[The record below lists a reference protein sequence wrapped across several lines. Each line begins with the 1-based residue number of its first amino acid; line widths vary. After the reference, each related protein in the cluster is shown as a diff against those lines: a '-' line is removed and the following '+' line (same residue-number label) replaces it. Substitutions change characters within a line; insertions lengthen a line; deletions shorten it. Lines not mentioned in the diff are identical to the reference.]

1 VRGQA
6 PKLATEAAMKRY
18 LHRFV
23 LGTTLCILAVTI
35 LYAQSSSRGTWTAE
49 FRGDQPDRIH
59 LQMQRALQHSNM
71 GSDFKLTDFHGLD
84 QATINGSNVP
94 VKFELVRDAGTIS
107 FMGEFNKGLGHGE
120 FNFTANPQYIS
131 EMKSMGYPDV
141 EDKAWEL
148 TALDVSRA
156 YAKELRDLGYK
167 TDLKELIEA
176 RIFNVNRAQ
185 VEGLKSVG
193 VTDLSLKKLVEYQI
207 FKVTPDYVRQMRAA
221 YPSIDMDQL
230 VAMRIHGATP
240 EFAQE
245 MAKLGYTNLSAQ
257 DLINFRI
264 HGVSPEF
271 VHEMAG
277 LGLKNLSAEQ
287 LVQFRIFGVGPEQI
301 NDLAKEGYKNLQP
314 DTLVQFK
321 IHGVDSQFIEKVKR
335 AGHAHATPDQLINYK
350 ILGIR
355 QGDDEI

>member
-1 VRGQA
+1 
-6 PKLATEAAMKRY
+6 MKRS
-18 LHRFV
+18 LQTFF
-23 LGTTLCILAVTI
+23 LGLTLCALTVTI
-35 LYAQSSSRGTWTAE
+35 LFAQSSSRGTWTAE
-49 FRGDQPDRIH
+49 YRADQPGKIH
-59 LQMQRALQHSNM
+59 LQMQRAMQHSNM
-71 GSDFKLTDFHGLD
+71 GSDFALVDLRGLET
-84 QATINGSNVP
+84 AALAGTNVP

-107 FMGEFNKGLGHGE
+107 FSGEFDRGLGHGE
-120 FNFTANPQYIS
+120 FNFSANQQYIS
-131 EMKSMGYPDV
+131 DMKAMGYPEA

-176 RIFNVNRAQ
+176 RIFNVGRSQ

-193 VTDLSLKKLVEYQI
+193 LTDLSLKKLVEFQI
-207 FKVTPDYVRQMRAA
+207 FKVTPEYIRQMRAA
-221 YPSIDMDQL
+221 YPNIDMDHL

-245 MAKLGYTNLSAQ
+245 MAKLGYANLSAQ

-271 VHEMAG
+271 IHEMAD
-277 LGLKNLSAEQ
+277 LGLKSLSAEQ
-287 LVQFRIFGVGPEQI
+287 LVQFRIFGVGPDQI
-301 NDLAKEGYKNLQP
+301 NDLAKEGYKNLPP
-314 DTLVQFK
+314 DTLVKFK
-321 IHGVDSQFIEKVKR
+321 IHGVDSKFIEKVKR
-335 AGHAHATPDQLINYK
+335 AGHTHATPDQLINYK

-355 QGDDEI
+355 QDDDAI

>member
-1 VRGQA
+1 
-6 PKLATEAAMKRY
+6 MKRSFQT
-18 LHRFV
+18 FV

-49 FRGDQPDRIH
+49 YRSDQPNKLH
-59 LQMQRALQHSNM
+59 LQMQRALKHSNM
-71 GSDFKLTDFHGLD
+71 GSDFELTDLRGLE
-84 QATINGSNVP
+84 QSALAGTNVP
-94 VKFELVRDAGTIS
+94 VKFELVRDAGTIA
-107 FMGEFNKGLGHGE
+107 FTGEFDRGLGHGE
-120 FNFTANPQYIS
+120 FNFTANQQYIAD
-131 EMKSMGYPDV
+131 MKAMGYPDV
-141 EDKAWEL
+141 EEKDWEL

-193 VTDLSLKKLVEYQI
+193 VSDLSLKKLVEYQI
-207 FKVTPDYVRQMRAA
+207 FKVTPDYVRQIRAA
-221 YPSIDMDQL
+221 YPNIDMDQL

-245 MAKLGYTNLSAQ
+245 MAKIGYANLSAQ

-271 VHEMAG
+271 VHEMTE

-287 LVQFRIFGVGPEQI
+287 LVQFKIFGVGPDQI
-301 NDLAKEGYKNLQP
+301 NDLAKEGYTNLPP

-321 IHGVDSQFIEKVKR
+321 IHGVDSKFIEKVKR
-335 AGHAHATPDQLINYK
+335 AGHTHATPDQLINYK

-355 QGDDEI
+355 QNDDEI

>member
-1 VRGQA
+1 
-6 PKLATEAAMKRY
+6 MKRS
-18 LHRFV
+18 LHKFV
-23 LGTTLCILAVTI
+23 IGTTLCILAVTF

-49 FRGDQPDRIH
+49 FRSDQPDKIH

-71 GSDFKLTDFHGLD
+71 GSDFKLTELRGLD
-84 QATINGSNVP
+84 QRTVNAANVP
-94 VKFELVRDAGTIS
+94 VKFDLVRDAGTIS
-107 FMGEFNKGLGHGE
+107 FTGEFNLGLGHGE
-120 FNFTANPQYIS
+120 FTFAANPQYIT
-131 EMKSMGYPDV
+131 EMKSMGYADV

-148 TALDVSRA
+148 TTLDVSRA
-156 YAKELRDLGYK
+156 YARDLRDLGYK

-185 VEGLKSVG
+185 VEGLKSAG

-207 FKVTPDYVRQMRAA
+207 FKVTPEYIRQVRTA
-221 YPSIDMDQL
+221 YPNIDMGQL

-245 MAKLGYTNLSAQ
+245 MAKLGYANLGAQ

-271 VHEMAG
+271 VHEMTD

-301 NDLAKEGYKNLQP
+301 SDLAKEGYKNLPP

-321 IHGVDSQFIEKVKR
+321 IHGVDSKFIEKVKR
-335 AGHAHATPDQLINYK
+335 AGHTHATPDQLINYR